1 MGGQMRLWRLSVDL
15 GPEWRGLCL
24 EVYQMM
30 MWIEKRAL
38 FAVYDLALDWRW
50 NGTLVIIDA
59 AIAGWFYCV
68 C

>member
-1 MGGQMRLWRLSVDL
+1 MGQGGD
-15 GPEWRGLCL
+15 GRGLCI

-38 FAVYDLALDWRW
+38 LAVYDLAWDWRW

-59 AIAGWFYCV
+59 AIAGWLCCV